1 MLPGTDPK
9 TELKEQGNM
18 KIHFRVLF
26 VIVLLCTSA
35 FAHARDVLITENGL
49 SPADVSV
56 NTGDTLRWFNMLDVS
71 VRVSCGPGHLGTSSP
86 EGTDPYEAV
95 IQPQSSAFRKFVAAG
110 SYIYKVESG
119 IGIFFGNI
127 SVVAPLPVELTDFVA
142 TTIKNEVI
150 LDWSTGGEV
159 NNERFEIQRVKVD
172 KKTEF
177 NAGANFETVG
187 VLMGVG
193 NSSNVHNYKFRDKNL
208 ESGTY
213 MYRLKQYDYN
223 GNFVYHRLSTEINIG
238 VPLKFRVSQNYP
250 NPFNPST
257 TVTLDLPEG
266 GRLTAVLFDVSGRE
280 VSRVFEGTLDGG
292 YSKISISGAGLNS
305 GIYFCRFIFSSGS
318 AEFTETRKLM
328 LAK

>member
-1 MLPGTDPK
+1 
-9 TELKEQGNM
+9 M
-18 KIHFRVLF
+18 KIQFGAVVVFL
-26 VIVLLCTSA
+26 LLCTSA
-35 FAHARDVLITENGL
+35 FLHARDVLITENGL
-49 SPADVSV
+49 SPADVSL
-56 NTGDTLRWFNMLDVS
+56 NTGDTLKWFNMLDVS
-71 VRVSCGPGHLGTSSP
+71 VRISCGPGHQGTSSP

-95 IQPQSSAFRKFVAAG
+95 VQPQSSAIRKLTVAG
-110 SYIYKVESG
+110 TYVYKVESG
-119 IGIFFGNI
+119 IGIFFGVV

-172 KKTEF
+172 KKTEY
-177 NAGANFETVG
+177 NAAANFETIG
-187 VLMGVG
+187 MLMGVG
-193 NSSNVHNYKFRDKNL
+193 NSSNVHNYKYRDRNL

-257 TVTLDLPEG
+257 AVTLDLPES
-266 GRLTAVLFDVSGRE
+266 GRLSVILFDISGRE
-280 VSRVFEGTLDGG
+280 VSKIFEGTIDAG
-292 YSKISISGAGLNS
+292 YSKISISGSGLNS
-305 GIYFCRFIFSSGS
+305 GIYFCRFDFSSGS
-318 AEFTETRKLM
+318 SEFSETKKMM